1 MKKKVTLSI
10 ESSVYSDFQKYCED
24 NAIMLSKKIEIF
36 MKEFLNEK
44 NHKLKVKN
52 GVKR

>member
-10 ESSVYSDFQKYCED
+10 DSEVYNRYRTHCEE

-36 MKEFLNEK
+36 MKKELEENSGK
-44 NHKLKVKN
+44 K
-52 GVKR
+52 